1 MDFLRKLESTTN
13 KRQETLINS
22 IKLGNIRSGHYVILF
37 STTAYMIEIIG
48 RKEKQNI
55 HLYELDKINILI
67 ITSRKLF

>member
-22 IKLGNIRSGHYVILF
+22 IKLGNIRSGHYVMLF
-37 STTAYMIEIIG
+37 STTAYMIEIG